1 MKILVT
7 GITGQLGHDVMK
19 VLAARG
25 HEAIGASRKEFSLT
39 DFDAARAFVENAKPD
54 AIIHCAAYTA
64 VDKAED
70 EKDQCMIVNGG
81 ATRNLAAVARDI
93 GAKFVYISTDYVF
106 PGIGEEAY
114 DVDAPKG
121 PTNVYGLSKLAGEEA
136 VQELLEKYFI
146 VRISWVFGIN
156 GKNFI
161 KTMLKLA
168 ETHDKL
174 TVVDDQIGSPT
185 YTADLAELLADMV
198 ETEKYGVYH
207 ATNEG
212 FCSWADFAKEIFRQA
227 GKEVTVTPVPS
238 TEYPTKAARPKNSR
252 MSKASLDR
260 AGFHH
265 LPTWQDALSRY
276 LKELQH

>member
-1 MKILVT
+1 
-7 GITGQLGHDVMK
+7 
-19 VLAARG
+19 
-25 HEAIGASRKEFSLT
+25 
-39 DFDAARAFVENAKPD
+39 
-54 AIIHCAAYTA
+54 
-64 VDKAED
+64 
-70 EKDQCMIVNGG
+70 
-81 ATRNLAAVARDI
+81 
-93 GAKFVYISTDYVF
+93 
-106 PGIGEEAY
+106 
-114 DVDAPKG
+114 
-121 PTNVYGLSKLAGEEA
+121 
-136 VQELLEKYFI
+136 
-146 VRISWVFGIN
+146 
-156 GKNFI
+156 
-161 KTMLKLA
+161 MLKLA

-227 GKEVTVTPVPS
+227 GKDVTVTPVPS

>member
-1 MKILVT
+1 M
-7 GITGQLGHDVMK
+7 
-19 VLAARG
+19 
-25 HEAIGASRKEFSLT
+25 
-39 DFDAARAFVENAKPD
+39 
-54 AIIHCAAYTA
+54 
-64 VDKAED
+64 
-70 EKDQCMIVNGG
+70 
-81 ATRNLAAVARDI
+81 
-93 GAKFVYISTDYVF
+93 
-106 PGIGEEAY
+106 
-114 DVDAPKG
+114 
-121 PTNVYGLSKLAGEEA
+121 
-136 VQELLEKYFI
+136 QELLTKYFI
-146 VRISWVFGIN
+146 VRISWVFGVN

-227 GKEVTVTPVPS
+227 GKDVTVTPVPS

-265 LPTWQDALSRY
+265 LPTWQDALGRY
-276 LKELQH
+276 LKEL